1 MNFRIK
7 RVRIE
12 RVRIALARPILSKR
26 FWIAAILFQGWAF
39 SSLPGW
45 GFSNWKPSF
54 LACCLVWSTI
64 MRPKQRKVAA
74 KNMLELRTAEVDAD
88 SVGSDTSL
96 SAACRCCNSGDSF
109 SARMNFRRHS
119 LSRGEGQGLGRRH
132 EVTELLRHNSWA
144 PSAMSSNSSQT
155 GKTNTATLSRF
166 ADEEGGLRL
175 GTLDTQIEVDL
186 RTWLHVPS
194 GTLWSTYS
202 DTHKTVELKK
212 TLLLRCIH
220 HFYMIKLTIWT
231 MCPLRVLVVFVKWAF
246 MQ

>member
-12 RVRIALARPILSKR
+12 RPGRFYPNDSESRRFFSNGGLFLAFR
-26 FWIAAILFQGWAF
+26 
-39 SSLPGW
+39 W

-54 LACCLVWSTI
+54 LACCLVSVKYTI

-74 KNMLELRTAEVDAD
+74 KNMLELRKAEVDAD

-119 LSRGEGQGLGRRH
+119 LSWGEGHGLGRRH

-155 GKTNTATLSRF
+155 GKTSTTCDTFVFRRWGRRPTL
-166 ADEEGGLRL
+166 G
-175 GTLDTQIEVDL
+175 
-186 RTWLHVPS
+186 
-194 GTLWSTYS
+194 
-202 DTHKTVELKK
+202 
-212 TLLLRCIH
+212 
-220 HFYMIKLTIWT
+220 
-231 MCPLRVLVVFVKWAF
+231 
-246 MQ
+246 